1 MTKTEKELLE
11 QMKDELHREFA
22 GDKQWVLAVAKR
34 EMSET
39 EKEQHPNY
47 DTMLSL
53 LMKTTS
59 SSLIDG
65 TTLHANLSASPVTI
79 AFDELLDGPSL
90 MGTTIEDGLLYLCR
104 NSELFYMD
112 LEGDGY

>member
-1 MTKTEKELLE
+1 MTKTEKEILE
-11 QMKDELHREFA
+11 QLKEELHREFA
-22 GDKQWVLAVAKR
+22 EDKQWVLAVARR
-34 EMSET
+34 ELSQA
-39 EKEQHPNY
+39 EKEKHPNF

-65 TTLHANLSASPVTI
+65 TTLHANLSTSPVTI

-90 MGTTIEDGLLYLCR
+90 MGTTIEDGLLFMCI